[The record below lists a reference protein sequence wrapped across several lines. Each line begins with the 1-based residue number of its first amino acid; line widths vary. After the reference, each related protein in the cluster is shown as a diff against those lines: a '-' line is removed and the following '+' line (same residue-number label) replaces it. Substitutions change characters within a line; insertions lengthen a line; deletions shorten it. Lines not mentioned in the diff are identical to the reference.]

1 MIIRM
6 YSIHDRVADEFG
18 QPFFG
23 RSDEEIV
30 RQFRYQDYG
39 DTMYAKAPDDFSI
52 VFLGCIDT
60 VTGQVLLPENSTP
73 KFIVRLSSLIH
84 KEDDLVEHRLS

>member
-39 DTMYAKAPDDFSI
+39 ETMYAKAPDDFSI
-52 VFLGCIDT
+52 MFLGCIDT
-60 VTGQVLLPENSTP
+60 ATGQVLLPENSVP
-73 KFIVRLSSLIH
+73 KFIVRLSSLL
-84 KEDDLVEHRLS
+84 KVGDEVEHRLS